1 MDQGGNF
8 PVKFSGE
15 DDTTLHGPKS
25 PAELTVCVDFPPDS
39 AAERQTLGDACLAE
53 ALGKKATNPLD
64 QRSWMLL
71 NGLATHDI
79 SAMREL
85 IGMPQKVLKAAR
97 SPDGLFTW
105 VMFQ

>member
-1 MDQGGNF
+1 VDQGGNF

-39 AAERQTLGDACLAE
+39 AAE
-53 ALGKKATNPLD
+53 KATNPLD

>member
-1 MDQGGNF
+1 
-8 PVKFSGE
+8 
-15 DDTTLHGPKS
+15 
-25 PAELTVCVDFPPDS
+25 
-39 AAERQTLGDACLAE
+39 
-53 ALGKKATNPLD
+53 
-64 QRSWMLL
+64 MLL